1 MSYAPELACPYC
13 GWHVVWFRWA
23 KDGVLGSCYD
33 CGSCVQ
39 YLYETE
45 VITWLWSR
53 EQPGKQ
59 ISDTL

>member
-1 MSYAPELACPYC
+1 MRRIPPELTCPEC
-13 GWHVVWFRWA
+13 GWHVVWFRWV

-45 VITWLWSR
+45 VITWLC
-53 EQPGKQ
+53 
-59 ISDTL
+59 